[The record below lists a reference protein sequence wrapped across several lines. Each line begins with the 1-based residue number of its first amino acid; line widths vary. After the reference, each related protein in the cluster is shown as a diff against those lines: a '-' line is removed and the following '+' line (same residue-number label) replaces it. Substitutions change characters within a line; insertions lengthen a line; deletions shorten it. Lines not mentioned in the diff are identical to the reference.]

1 MKIKTNYL
9 ELLSRPSRTIIHFND
24 VFFEHE
30 VDFDAE
36 LTVMFRNLAKFSS
49 LKFPIG
55 KNPKN
60 ADYGVVLLDD
70 LLEEEHRIIEK
81 IKDSGSASA
90 AEIFKE
96 RELKQ
101 VLCIVNTAPRNDAT
115 TENGR
120 NGEDFHLAITAN
132 GLEIYAVPL
141 ERLQGLETRNR
152 ILALYRI
159 PNETLISTDGYRE
172 QFRSSIIS
180 TSRYF
185 PDTLVPVFEYE
196 SVDELIKAKQDGLH
210 PNVIATQDRPAE
222 LAFIDKFGNVRISV
236 TDCKEFLSAINGVQ
250 FGEKITLQIG
260 DSDEIKVNYVTC
272 LKDIPTG
279 EIGLYQNVAD
289 KTYEYS
295 NAGYFEVV
303 KKSADPNREK
313 EPASVVL
320 KNLNPDFTSEIYKIN
335 SIS

>member
-1 MKIKTNYL
+1 MTINEKYL
-9 ELLSRPSRTIIHFND
+9 ELLSRPSRTIVHFND
-24 VFFEHE
+24 VFFEHQ

-55 KNPKN
+55 KNPKD

-70 LLEEEHRIIEK
+70 LLDEEHRIIEK
-81 IKDSGSASA
+81 IRDSGTASA
-90 AEIFKE
+90 IKIFE
-96 RELKQ
+96 GREKKQ
-101 VLCIVNTAPRNDAT
+101 VLCIVNTAPRNNET

-141 ERLQGLETRNR
+141 ARLQGLETRNR

-159 PNETLISTDGYRE
+159 PNENFISTDGIRE
-172 QFRSSIIS
+172 QFRSSIVS

-185 PDTLVPVFEYE
+185 PDTLVPVFQYDTVEELMEAKE
-196 SVDELIKAKQDGLH
+196 SGSH
-210 PNVIATQDRPAE
+210 PQVIDVQESSAE

-236 TDCKEFLSAINGVQ
+236 KDCKAFTKSISNVAY
-250 FGEKITLQIG
+250 GEKISLQIG
-260 DSDEIKVNYVTC
+260 DSKELKVNYVTC

-295 NAGYFEVV
+295 DAGYFEIV
-303 KKSADPNREK
+303 KKSADPNNEK
-313 EPASVVL
+313 EPASFI
-320 KNLNPDFTSEIYKIN
+320 LNDLNSNFSSEIFKIKA
-335 SIS
+335 IG